1 MEIEQSVEYI
11 QLKRIFDELFDRVAQ
26 RVVVV
31 PKIEKP
37 KTELQIQ
44 NMKKKTL
51 MEKLM
56 KSQACIFLYASLLFP
71 LRRRAKTEIVKSRNY
86 ISDDIFS
93 THLYLRGVS

>member
-26 RVVVV
+26 RVVVP
-31 PKIEKP
+31 PKVDKP
-37 KTELQIQ
+37 KTEKQID

-56 KSQACIFLYASLLFP
+56 KSQA
-71 LRRRAKTEIVKSRNY
+71 
-86 ISDDIFS
+86 
-93 THLYLRGVS
+93 

>member
-1 MEIEQSVEYI
+1 MEIEQSVEYM
-11 QLKRIFDELFDRVAQ
+11 QLKAIFDELFDRVAQ

-56 KSQACIFLYASLLFP
+56 KSQA
-71 LRRRAKTEIVKSRNY
+71 
-86 ISDDIFS
+86 
-93 THLYLRGVS
+93 